1 MTSDD
6 TSHSSTDSSE
16 PIDVEF
22 APAEEPK
29 KKSFGK
35 GPGWLALIIVGF
47 MSAGFGASLAILAS
61 SLKSAP
67 SPADTTEITAQLGA
81 LKTSVSNMEIQ
92 AKKLTRDASERETR
106 INTQLASIDDADP
119 KALANITAQIDALS
133 ARMESTIPNS
143 DNVVSLENRLQALE
157 TADTDGDAS
166 PVEIARAVA
175 ALDERVT
182 ALAASLQAQQMAD
195 DSNLASLTAL
205 KTELDALRQNG
216 QTSAS
221 QAAEDAGR
229 IATLVSNFDEKEAQL
244 RTDAEMAKQASIA
257 AIALSGI
264 EAAARRGKGFPVDHA
279 KLSAAMPNN
288 ASIQALSQLASHGAP
303 VLSELQA
310 TFKPLKAATLAELDD
325 TSADKLGWI
334 NRTFGD
340 AFSLRQ
346 TNPEAD
352 AVRLALME
360 AEAALGTGD
369 LAKATQH
376 ISKTGA
382 LKAPDWE
389 NWTQNANARI
399 TLELALEDLRLN
411 MIGVER

>member
-6 TSHSSTDSSE
+6 TSHSSTDPSE

-29 KKSFGK
+29 KKSSGK
-35 GPGWLALIIVGF
+35 GPGWLALIIVGL
-47 MSAGFGASLAILAS
+47 MSAGLGASLAILAS

-67 SPADTTEITAQLGA
+67 SSTDTAEITAQLST
-81 LKTSVSNMEIQ
+81 LKTSVSDMEIQ
-92 AKKLTRDASERETR
+92 AKKLTRDAKERETR
-106 INTQLASIDDADP
+106 IDAKLSGIDEMSP
-119 KALANITAQIDALS
+119 EALARMTAQIETLS
-133 ARMESTIPNS
+133 ARIETKAPSGDS
-143 DNVVSLENRLQALE
+143 LVSLEARLQALE
-157 TADTDGDAS
+157 TADADGGAS
-166 PVEIARAVA
+166 PIEIARAVA

-182 ALAASLQAQQMAD
+182 ALATSLQAQQMAD

-216 QTSAS
+216 LASAS

-229 IATLVSNFDEKEAQL
+229 LATLVSNFDEKEAQL
-244 RTDAEMAKQASIA
+244 RTDAEAAKQASIA
-257 AIALSGI
+257 ALALSGI
-264 EAAARRGKGFPVDHA
+264 EAAARRGKGFPANHA

-288 ASIQALSQLASHGAP
+288 ASVQALSPLASYGAP

-310 TFKPLKAATLAELDD
+310 SFKPLKANTLAELDD
-325 TSADKLGWI
+325 KSADKLGWI

-340 AFSLRQ
+340 ALSVRQ

-352 AVRLALME
+352 AIRLALEE
-360 AEAALGTGD
+360 AEMALGTGD
-369 LAKATQH
+369 LKKAVQH
-376 ISKTGA
+376 ISNTGA
-382 LKAPDWE
+382 LNAPDWE

-399 TLELALEDLRLN
+399 TLEGALEDLRLN